1 MPNKT
6 VLNYSIQLIDGIVD
20 IIINYKK
27 LKKRNQIVATLLR
40 NKLMFLPDSADFGV
54 I

>member
-20 IIINYKK
+20 IIINYTFF
-27 LKKRNQIVATLLR
+27 LKRNQIVANTAKEQINVPSR
-40 NKLMFLPDSADFGV
+40 
-54 I
+54 